1 MTQPTQ
7 GPTEAVAELFGIN
20 EGLRDEIGWK
30 YPYTGELCLE
40 KAARFLT
47 ALKARG
53 YIVTREYQE

>member
-7 GPTEAVAELFGIN
+7 GPTEAVAEAMDDACQVALIGKT
-20 EGLRDEIGWK
+20 EVRYRDIAMPFIE
-30 YPYTGELCLE
+30 
-40 KAARFLT
+40 